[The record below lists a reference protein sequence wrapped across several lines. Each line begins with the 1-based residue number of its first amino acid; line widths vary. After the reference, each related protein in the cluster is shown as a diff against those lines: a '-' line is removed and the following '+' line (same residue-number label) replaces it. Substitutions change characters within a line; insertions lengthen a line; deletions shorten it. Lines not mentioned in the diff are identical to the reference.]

1 MGIGSVTMQEWIVPV
16 VLGVVAVLV
25 LVLVVAFVRARS
37 RTRRELLAARA
48 EAASVRAQL
57 DEVER
62 RMSAHDDHT
71 DYVITRLGDD
81 EPESGPSRPVRIDGS
96 LFADL
101 LLRETVVKSV
111 ALAHGVRRA
120 LAPEVRNRIRFEMK
134 REVQRARKQRRS
146 DLKEALR
153 EFRAR
158 ERADLAADAGERH
171 DEGDAA

>member
-1 MGIGSVTMQEWIVPV
+1 
-16 VLGVVAVLV
+16 
-25 LVLVVAFVRARS
+25 
-37 RTRRELLAARA
+37 
-48 EAASVRAQL
+48 
-57 DEVER
+57 
-62 RMSAHDDHT
+62 MSAPTDRT

-81 EPESGPSRPVRIDGS
+81 QTGPVPGQRPARIDGS

-101 LLRETVVKSV
+101 LLRETVVKSA
-111 ALAHGVRRA
+111 ALAHGLRRA

-146 DLKEALR
+146 DVKEALR

-158 ERADLAADAGERH
+158 ERGDLAADAGERH

>member
-1 MGIGSVTMQEWIVPV
+1 MQEWIVPV
-16 VLGVVAVLV
+16 VLGVVGVLV
-25 LVLVVAFVRARS
+25 LALVVAFVRARS

-48 EAASVRAQL
+48 EAASVRTQL
-57 DEVER
+57 DEIER

-71 DYVITRLGDD
+71 DYVITRLGDG
-81 EPESGPSRPVRIDGS
+81 EPEPGQPRPPARIDGA

-111 ALAHGVRRA
+111 ALAHGLRRA

-153 EFRAR
+153 ELRAR
-158 ERADLAADAGERH
+158 ERADLAGAGERH

>member
-1 MGIGSVTMQEWIVPV
+1 MQEWIVPV

-25 LVLVVAFVRARS
+25 LALVVAVARTRS

-48 EAASVRAQL
+48 EAASLRAQL
-57 DEVER
+57 DEIER
-62 RMSAHDDHT
+62 RMSAHSDHT

-81 EPESGPSRPVRIDGS
+81 EPQPGPVQPPARIDGS

-101 LLRETVVKSV
+101 LLRETVVKSA
-111 ALAHGVRRA
+111 ALAHGLRRA

-153 EFRAR
+153 DLRAR